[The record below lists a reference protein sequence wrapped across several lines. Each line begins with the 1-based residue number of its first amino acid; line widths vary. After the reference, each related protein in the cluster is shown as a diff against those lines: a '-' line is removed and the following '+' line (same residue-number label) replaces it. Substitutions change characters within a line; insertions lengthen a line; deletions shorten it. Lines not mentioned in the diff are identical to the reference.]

1 MKNNIN
7 MLMATKKTPINS
19 NQLLTSQDTDKRKVT
34 TITVIPIAKTNP
46 NINRSKI
53 YKIEKLN
60 RYVLNIPNIFL
71 ISAIL
76 PLLISFICGLILL
89 LGFEFR
95 FLISIVGF
103 CYYWFLIALT
113 IIFLIIIKRTF
124 VILHGSKSL

>member
-7 MLMATKKTPINS
+7 MLMTTKKTPIS
-19 NQLLTSQDTDKRKVT
+19 NNQIITSQDDNQRRVT
-34 TITVIPIAKTNP
+34 TITVIPIDKTNP
-46 NINRSKI
+46 NINRSEI

-60 RYVLNIPNIFL
+60 RYVLNIPTIFL
-71 ISAIL
+71 IFAIL
-76 PLLISFICGLILL
+76 PLLISSICGLILL

-103 CYYWFLIALT
+103 CYYCFLIALS
-113 IIFLIIIKRTF
+113 IIFLIVIKRTF

>member
-60 RYVLNIPNIFL
+60 RYVLNIPNIG
-71 ISAIL
+71 IQ
-76 PLLISFICGLILL
+76 ICL
-89 LGFEFR
+89 
-95 FLISIVGF
+95 
-103 CYYWFLIALT
+103 
-113 IIFLIIIKRTF
+113 
-124 VILHGSKSL
+124 